1 MEKDLRERLFGV
13 IQKDDVSGFGAF
25 VTPEVLSC
33 IFGRFPLL
41 SLLYLYDAKRIVKRY
56 LAELLKERP
65 HTAQAGFPQADDLFR
80 KKAGK
85 CLRYYADAV
94 VSPLE
99 MLAVLG
105 KRSELVKLYK
115 VYPGASRVLPMIHK
129 IYFTRLGEGVTV
141 IGDKLVLPKE
151 PLPFAL
157 RKRWTTFVCVFLSL
171 FVLLCGVTSFVYA
184 YYGVGSEKVAY
195 KARSEQT
202 ALEAMQKNSYVRLEK
217 DLSFSETVTE
227 FSAVLDG
234 ENHIVRL
241 RAPFMQK
248 LTGEIKDVI
257 FVLEEGFAG
266 DAVILENEG
275 TLKNVR
281 VVAEERTL
289 SKGGEYMG
297 LLTAV
302 NKGTIDGCG
311 AVMNV
316 TIGGDAGGD
325 CYFAPFAGSNE
336 GTIQNCRADGS
347 ITGTVVDVA
356 GIAGTNQKTGIITDC
371 VVVATL
377 SESSTIDGWT
387 PNVAGVSA
395 HNEGTIYGCTV
406 SGKVTS
412 TLIAPE
418 TEEEAR
424 VLSAYAAGMVC
435 VNVGSVKNC
444 TNESEVVANAQN
456 GAAFAGGIVTLNTT
470 SGTGNEMLA
479 GTVEHCLSKAK
490 IEALSDK
497 HNSYAG
503 GIAAY
508 NEDNCSVS
516 ECGQTQSVS
525 ASSPDEI
532 YDFTGGIVG
541 RNCGT
546 VTKSFF
552 TGTLAPYD
560 EDSLVGAI
568 CGLTYLYGDGFFS
581 NYMVAVANC
590 AYVKESVAAHG
601 GLYLVT
607 MQRLYSAKMLESG
620 SDAGMLELGAMSGTL
635 DEVKATEVYYE

>member
-13 IQKDDVSGFGAF
+13 IEKDDASGFGAF

-33 IFGRFPLL
+33 VFGRFPLL
-41 SLLYLYDAKRIVKRY
+41 SLLYLFDAKRIVKRY
-56 LAELLKERP
+56 LGELIKERP
-65 HTAQAGFPQADDLFR
+65 RNKQAGFPQADELFR

-85 CLRYYADAV
+85 CLRYYQDSE

-105 KRSELVKLYK
+105 NRTALVKLYK
-115 VYPGASRVLPMIHK
+115 IYPAASRALPMIHK

-151 PLPFAL
+151 PLPFAE
-157 RKRWTTFVCVFLSL
+157 RKRLTLFVSLFLAL
-171 FVLLCGVTSFVYA
+171 FVLLCGATSFVYA

-202 ALEAMQKNSYVRLEK
+202 ALEALQKDSYVRLEK
-217 DLSFSETVTE
+217 DLTFSTKVEE
-227 FSAVLDG
+227 FSAVLEG

-241 RAPFMQK
+241 HAPFMQK
-248 LTGEIKDVI
+248 LKGEIKDVI

-289 SKGGEYMG
+289 IKGGEYMG

-336 GTIQNCRADGS
+336 GTIQNCRADGNV
-347 ITGTVVDVA
+347 TGTVVDVA
-356 GIAGTNQKTGIITDC
+356 GIAGSNQKTGIITDC

-377 SESSTIDGWT
+377 SESSVISGWT

-412 TLIAPE
+412 ILIAPE
-418 TEEEAR
+418 TEEEDR

-435 VNVGSVKNC
+435 INVGSVKNC
-444 TNESEVVANAQN
+444 TNESEVVANAPN
-456 GAAFAGGIVTLNTT
+456 GAAFAGGIVTFNTT
-470 SGTGNEMLA
+470 SGTGSEMLA

-490 IEALSDK
+490 IDALSDK

-525 ASSPDEI
+525 ASSTGEI
-532 YDFTGGIVG
+532 YDFAGGIVG
-541 RNCGT
+541 NNRGV
-546 VTKSFF
+546 VTKCFF
-552 TGTLAPYD
+552 TGTLASYD
-560 EDSLVGAI
+560 ADSLVGAV

-581 NYMVAVANC
+581 QYMVAVANC
-590 AYVKESVAAHG
+590 AYVKETVTTNG
-601 GLYLVT
+601 GLYAVT
-607 MQRLYSAKMLESG
+607 QQRLYSAKMLESG
-620 SDAGMLELGAMSGTL
+620 SDAGMLELGATSGTL
-635 DEVKATEVYYE
+635 DEVKAMEIYYE